1 MINARGCVKGL
12 GLALVLLGGVPGL
25 GYSANTAPAKTTPAK
40 TTPANTTPWTKVLT
54 QQALARGYDAKLP
67 PNISLVLGLAD
78 KGESVPVRQ
87 LVGRVEQKVHTYN
100 VSAANH
106 DDLVLFL
113 ADEASQS
120 FAAYRLTAG
129 GKLRK
134 AVTYQAG
141 GQPQE
146 LMAEKARLGLARERR
161 YWSDYA
167 AGSPPQSTTPGTPK
181 PAPAP
186 KPEDSP
192 KPPSG
197 PTS

>member
-25 GYSANTAPAKTTPAK
+25 GYSANTAPAKTTPAR
-40 TTPANTTPWTKVLT
+40 TTPWTKVLT
-54 QQALARGYDAKLP
+54 QQALASGYDAKLP

-100 VSAANH
+100 VSATNH

-146 LMAEKARLGLARERR
+146 LMAEKAQRGLARERR

-167 AGSPPQSTTPGTPK
+167 AGSAPSSTPLRLPE

-186 KPEDSP
+186 GPAP
-192 KPPSG
+192 KPNE
-197 PTS
+197 